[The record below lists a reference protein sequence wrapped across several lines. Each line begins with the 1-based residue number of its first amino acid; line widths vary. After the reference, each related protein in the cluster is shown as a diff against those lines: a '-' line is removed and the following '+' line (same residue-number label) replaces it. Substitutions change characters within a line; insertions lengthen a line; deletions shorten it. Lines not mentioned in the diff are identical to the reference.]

1 MGKTEGSNAGPFS
14 WIKSIKLKKTQH
26 LDFTINENGFV
37 KRINT
42 IFFSRVPTNNGDKK
56 KKTPSDY
63 RWMPLGECTGG
74 LGCPVHTATKPIIKQ
89 ETYQ

>member
-1 MGKTEGSNAGPFS
+1 MGKTKGSNAGPFS
-14 WIKSIKLKKTQH
+14 WIKGIKLKKTQH

-56 KKTPSDY
+56 KKTPSGL
-63 RWMPLGECTGG
+63 PLDAAGG
-74 LGCPVHTATKPIIKQ
+74 VHRRPRMSCPHS
-89 ETYQ
+89 Y

>member
-26 LDFTINENGFV
+26 LDFTTNENGFV

-56 KKTPSDY
+56 KKTPSGY
-63 RWMPLGECTGG
+63 HWMAPHPLFPLI
-74 LGCPVHTATKPIIKQ
+74 LG
-89 ETYQ
+89 

>member
-1 MGKTEGSNAGPFS
+1 MGKTEGSNAGPFR

-56 KKTPSDY
+56 KKTPSGY
-63 RWMPLGECTGG
+63 HWMQLGECTGG